1 MEKILGFFK
10 GLDKKQLI
18 IIAVVTVVVIGLIIT
33 GIILLANGNGNDSVE
48 SKVETLKVTSAKLSE
63 TEPVKITAIFTFEND
78 KIIEVRFEDTYNDTE
93 AFEKDVK
100 ARSADKEKFFE
111 IGQDVKTRTLSY
123 NVSDLSTWKDYTY
136 DSLKKKY
143 EEDYDWN
150 IIVDENAPTKA
161 PETTTKAKE
170 TKAKETKAKEDK

>member
-18 IIAVVTVVVIGLIIT
+18 IISVVTVVVIGLIVT
-33 GIILLANGNGNDSVE
+33 GIILLANGGNDE
-48 SKVETLKVTSAKLSE
+48 PADAKIETLKVTSAKLSE
-63 TEPVKITAIFTFEND
+63 TEPVKITATFTFKND
-78 KIIEVRFEDTYNDTE
+78 KISEVRFDDTYNDTK

-123 NVSDLSTWKDYTY
+123 NVSDLSTWEEYTY

-143 EEDYDWN
+143 QEDYNWN
-150 IIVDENAPTKA
+150 IIIEENAPASTEA
-161 PETTTKAKE
+161 AAASKAKE
-170 TKAKETKAKEDK
+170 NK